1 VDCKTLPSLPTFDV
15 VIPTANGPK
24 TFTLKPEDYILKVPP
39 ALTDPSCSATILTIL
54 SVWCVV
60 RVCRVRVS
68 CVCVVCVCRVALE

>member
-1 VDCKTLPSLPTFDV
+1 MDCKTLPSLPTFDV

-54 SVWCVV
+54 SVCVVCVV
-60 RVCRVRVS
+60 RVCRV
-68 CVCVVCVCRVALE
+68 ALE